1 MTRLLGLCDV
11 MTSAS
16 LQGKAHGHAEVLKCL
31 VRNYKGLNETCQTEM
46 SRAVRMALWEYRKG
60 MALTGLC
67 SALLS
72 DICFYL
78 NPVFVGLSSE
88 GRFLLHIVHFTK
100 QTLWQY
106 TVHFSMLCGCSY
118 EKEDSK

>member
-72 DICFYL
+72 DIYFHL
-78 NPVFVGLSSE
+78 NPAFMARLLNSI
-88 GRFLLHIVHFTK
+88 FLHVLHFTEK
-100 QTLWQY
+100 TLWQTY
-106 TVHFSMLCGCSY
+106 TVHFSMLRGCSL
-118 EKEDSK
+118 